1 MPHYNKENILVV
13 TKDEVLQARDTNGK
27 TFFKDWNNL
36 KVTLYRYENKTCGIK
51 RADRGGGRGCVVTI
65 VFDSLPQEIQ
75 DAIGDPRK
83 KEHILLD
90 YFQIDQYAVDYYNNY
105 RTPTG
110 ELKDSQK
117 QAYVTTASL
126 LNAGLAL
133 IQARE
138 QNGLEK
144 ERIPFAGWKLPYAKT
159 SARLHLCLYASSI
172 VNTTFRRT

>member
-1 MPHYNKENILVV
+1 MTRQKDAGGLASGSIPEAALIRKQNNMPHYNKENILVV
-13 TKDEVLQARDTNGK
+13 TKDEVLQARDMNGK
-27 TFFKDWNNL
+27 PFFSGWIHL
-36 KVTLYRYENKTCGIK
+36 RTTLYRYENKTCGIK

-90 YFQIDQYAVDYYNNY
+90 FFQIDQDAVSFYNSY

-133 IQARE
+133 KSVINKNNSHSLSE
-138 QNGLEK
+138 
-144 ERIPFAGWKLPYAKT
+144 
-159 SARLHLCLYASSI
+159 SSW
-172 VNTTFRRT
+172 